1 MKDELAVKIRKNQNT
16 LTAKEWDNFICAFKE
31 IKEGLFKGVEK
42 PTMDDF
48 ADEHALAFG
57 KKLHEWQA
65 HGHSHGAGSEG
76 EHTGVMF
83 LAWHRIFL
91 SEFEKRLRRQK
102 SNVTIPYWNALK
114 HPFPEELKKITDN
127 EGERVD
133 MSGVELPDFTETD
146 FFEFQRGLE
155 LGYHN
160 VVHAALRGTVSH
172 AHAPRDAAFWLHHAM
187 VDRQWEHW
195 FEKQNGTTPANMD
208 STILGDEIVKGKKVR
223 DVLHTTQLDYVYDN
237 GIYNNVESKGSESFR
252 ITLEEKMILCVKL
265 NSDWYAKM
273 QVYYLSDFTP
283 SIVMQHFPYLKPGSK
298 HGLFPSETMYVN
310 LETCKLN
317 VPANE
322 AHVRFIKKT
331 STSGSTYRVEAVN
344 GTRMSEFTALT
355 DFTANNGQGA
365 TDYEMLYI

>member
-1 MKDELAVKIRKNQNT
+1 MKIRKNQNV
-16 LTAKEWDNFICAFKE
+16 LTAAEWDNFVCAFKE
-31 IKEGLFKGVEK
+31 IREGLFKGVDK
-42 PTMDDF
+42 PSMDDF

-65 HGHSHGAGSEG
+65 HSHHHHGSGTTES

-83 LAWHRIFL
+83 LPWHRVFV

-114 HPFPEELKKITDN
+114 HPFPEELKKISDN

-133 MSGVELPDFTETD
+133 LSRVPLPDFTEPD
-146 FFEFQRGLE
+146 FFAFQSLLE
-155 LGYHN
+155 EGYHN
-160 VVHAALRGTVSH
+160 TVHGALGGTVSH

-187 VDRQWEHW
+187 IDRQWGHW
-195 FEKQNGTTPANMD
+195 LEKQNSTTHPNMD
-208 STILGDEIVKGKKVR
+208 SAILGDEIVKGKKVR

-237 GIYNNVESKGSESFR
+237 GIYNNVESKGSESVR
-252 ITLEEKMILCVKL
+252 ITLEKGMILCAKFD
-265 NSDWYAKM
+265 SDWYAKM
-273 QVYYLSDFTP
+273 LVASLSNFTP
-283 SIVMQHFPYLKPGSK
+283 TIVMQHFPFLKPGSK

-310 LETCKLN
+310 LQTCKLN

-322 AHVRFIKKT
+322 AHVRFVKQ
-331 STSGSTYRVEAVN
+331 TSGSSSTYRIESVN
-344 GTRMSEFTALT
+344 GTRLSEFTALT
-355 DFTANNGQGA
+355 DFTANDGQGA